1 MLVTAKT
8 HHSSSP
14 PPAPR
19 WQDHPLLSV
28 IHLMSS
34 PIRLQMSQ
42 PPGCPAPPVD
52 TWLNGGEIIL
62 ISHSISAN
70 QIASHVTSLICKHP
84 VHILMGFI
92 MSDLHNRNESLPAS
106 CGKGLVFIDYYF
118 TCLIDLKWKA
128 MMKKFLNTQKL
139 GCCFLYSGIFVY
151 LWYLQWN
158 HHLQSCESKS
168 FVLQCWPVFGD
179 APLTRRNQG
188 AANTEPAYMTL
199 TTLRSSLTAAQ

>member
-1 MLVTAKT
+1 MLATAKT

-14 PPAPR
+14 APAPR
-19 WQDHPLLSV
+19 RQDHPLRFV

-34 PIRLQMSQ
+34 PIWLQTSR

-52 TWLNGGEIIL
+52 TWSNGGEIIL

-84 VHILMGFI
+84 VHILMGSI
-92 MSDLHNRNESLPAS
+92 MSDPHNRNGRLPAS
-106 CGKGLVFIDYYF
+106 YGKGLVFIDYYF
-118 TCLIDLKWKA
+118 TCLIDWKWKA

-139 GCCFLYSGIFVY
+139 GCCFLYSGIFIY

-158 HHLQSCESKS
+158 HHLRSCESKR
-168 FVLQCWPVFGD
+168 FGLQCRRVFCD
-179 APLTRRNQG
+179 APLTRRNQS
-188 AANTEPAYMTL
+188 AANTVPTYMTL
-199 TTLRSSLTAAQ
+199 TTLRSSLTVAQ